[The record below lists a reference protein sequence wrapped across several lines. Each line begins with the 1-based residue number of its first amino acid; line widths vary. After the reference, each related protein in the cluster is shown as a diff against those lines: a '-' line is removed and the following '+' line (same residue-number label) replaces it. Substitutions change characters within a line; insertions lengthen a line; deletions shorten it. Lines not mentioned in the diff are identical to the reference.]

1 MEDTIN
7 KQLELNSLIEFSQ
20 LINTKLELEFILGNI
35 LLSIMGKMMIT
46 KGALLIKTD
55 SKNASSNEFTVKTV
69 KGLSQ
74 DFHGTTVKVNL
85 PKEPIFEI
93 EHIDASDF
101 LDRIKVRFF
110 FKIYFVDKLI
120 GILCLGEKLTRQS
133 LSKNEI
139 LFIETMLNLSSP
151 TIENSIRFEEIKKL
165 NLNLSS
171 QIQHLR
177 TLFELS
183 KEFNTNF
190 QDRNKILRL
199 LKYSLLGN
207 FGIKDY
213 IIFSKF
219 RSDRFYILEAG
230 KEFALDDDYIAH
242 LEQIKEPE
250 ILDEA
255 QNNPFK
261 QFMKDSGYRL
271 LLPISTGSSV
281 DTIVCLGEKLNKS
294 EYTITDIQ
302 FLESL
307 INLSIISLDNT
318 VLFNEYIDKQKIESE
333 LSIARDIQ
341 RALLPDVLPEI
352 KGYSVS
358 GCNIPAMQVGGD
370 YFDIIK
376 LCDTKFCF
384 VIADVSG
391 KGTPASLL
399 MANIQSAVHSFLKFY
414 NDDFCFEESTQK
426 INELIFA
433 NTNSEK
439 FITFFWGILDIQNN
453 TFKYINAGHNY
464 PYLIKKDEIIS
475 LDKGG
480 LILGVLDSGPDYI
493 SETIKIDENDV
504 LVMYTDGASEAR
516 NKLKE
521 EYGEEKIKEVVTKN
535 RKLNSAGIQKKLLD
549 DIGKFTEGETQYDD
563 ITLILLKKKS

>member
-1 MEDTIN
+1 MDDTFN

-46 KGALLIKTD
+46 KGILLIKTD
-55 SKNASSNEFTVKTV
+55 SKNAGSADFTIKAV
-69 KGLSQ
+69 KGLSL
-74 DFHGTTVKVNL
+74 DNHGSRLTMNL
-85 PKEPIFEI
+85 PTEPIFEI
-93 EHIDASDF
+93 EQLENKSF
-101 LDRIKVRFF
+101 FEENRIRFF
-110 FKIYFVDKLI
+110 FKIYFIDKLI
-120 GILCLGEKLTRQS
+120 GVLCLGEKLTKKE

-151 TIENSIRFEEIKKL
+151 TIENSIRFDEIRKL
-165 NLNLSS
+165 NISLSS

-190 QDRNKILRL
+190 QDRSNILRL

-213 IIFSKF
+213 IIFSRFRADKF
-219 RSDRFYILEAG
+219 YVLEAG
-230 KEFALDDDYIAH
+230 KEFILDDGYIAE
-242 LEQIKEPE
+242 LGKITEPE
-250 ILDEA
+250 ILKGPQD
-255 QNNPFK
+255 NPFR
-261 QFMKDSGYRL
+261 QFMADKGYRL
-271 LLPISTGSSV
+271 LLPVTTGSTV
-281 DTIVCLGEKLNKS
+281 DTIVCLAEKLNKS

-307 INLSIISLDNT
+307 INLCIISLDNT
-318 VLFNEYIDKQKIESE
+318 VLFNEYMDKQKIESE
-333 LSIARDIQ
+333 LKIARDIQ
-341 RALLPDVLPEI
+341 LALLPGKLPEI

-358 GCNIPAMQVGGD
+358 GCNIPALQVGGD
-370 YFDIIK
+370 YFDVIK
-376 LCDTKFCF
+376 LCDTKYCF

-414 NDDFCFEESTQK
+414 DDDFSIEESTQK
-426 INELIFA
+426 INELIYQ

-439 FITFFWGILDIQNN
+439 FITFFWGILDVGKN
-453 TFKYINAGHNY
+453 TFEYVNAGHNY
-464 PYLIKKDEIIS
+464 PYLLSDGNITG

-480 LILGVLDSGPDYI
+480 LMLGVLDEGPRYVSG
-493 SETIKIDENDV
+493 TVGFKKGDV
-504 LVMYTDGASEAR
+504 LILYTDGASEAR
-516 NKLKE
+516 NGKKDEYSEDRIKDIVKNNSRLKAE
-521 EYGEEKIKEVVTKN
+521 D
-535 RKLNSAGIQKKLLD
+535 IQKKLLD
-549 DIGKFTEGETQYDD
+549 DIAKFTEGETQYDD
-563 ITLILLKKKS
+563 ITLIVLKRE

>member
-1 MEDTIN
+1 MNDTIN

-20 LINTKLELEFILGNI
+20 LINTKLELQFILGNI

-46 KGALLIKTD
+46 KGILLIKSD
-55 SKNASSNEFTVKTV
+55 SQNAGSNGFEIRAV
-69 KGLSQ
+69 KGLNLGHQGDKLSI
-74 DFHGTTVKVNL
+74 NL

-93 EHIDASDF
+93 DQLENKYFFEEHK
-101 LDRIKVRFF
+101 LKFF

-120 GILCLGEKLTRQS
+120 GVLCLGEKLTKQD

-151 TIENSIRFEEIKKL
+151 TIENSIKFEEIRKL
-165 NLNLSS
+165 NINLSS

-219 RSDRFYILEAG
+219 RSEVFYILEAG
-230 KEFALDDDYIAH
+230 KETKLDDEYLGN
-242 LEQIKEPE
+242 LEEISEPE
-250 ILDEA
+250 ILHET
-255 QNNPFK
+255 NSNPFK
-261 QFMKDSGYRL
+261 QFLKESGFRL
-271 LLPISTGSSV
+271 ILPISTENKV

-294 EYTITDIQ
+294 EYTISDIQ

-318 VLFNEYIDKQKIESE
+318 VLFSEYIDKQKIENE
-333 LSIARDIQ
+333 LKIARDIQ
-341 RALLPDVLPEI
+341 LALLPSKLPVIE
-352 KGYSVS
+352 GYSVC

-370 YFDIIK
+370 YFDIIR
-376 LCDTKFCF
+376 LSETKYCF

-414 NDDFCFEESTQK
+414 NKDFCFEESTQK
-426 INELIFA
+426 INELIYS

-439 FITFFWGILDIQNN
+439 FITFFWGILDTENN
-453 TFKYINAGHNY
+453 SFKYINAGHNY
-464 PYLIKKDEIIS
+464 PYLITGDKVIS

-480 LILGVLDSGPDYI
+480 LMLGVLENGFEYK
-493 SETIKIDENDV
+493 SETVTICKEDV
-504 LVMYTDGASEAR
+504 LVLYTDGASEAR
-516 NKLKE
+516 NAKKD
-521 EYGEEKIKEVVTKN
+521 EYGEDRIIKVMQDNRELDSQGLQDKLLNDIKE
-535 RKLNSAGIQKKLLD
+535 
-549 DIGKFTEGETQYDD
+549 FTTGELQYDD
-563 ITLILLKKKS
+563 ITMIILKRK